1 MMTSNARVDGA
12 LLGGRGEAEGEGR
25 RPLAMG
31 EVNLLLGRQMH
42 VEWPAEGLSRTGAP
56 GQLPCV
62 AHPLTAARCDHT

>member
-1 MMTSNARVDGA
+1 MLRGCEAGSLVRRRDVWSREGPASGELNF
-12 LLGGRGEAEGEGR
+12 LLGGQE
-25 RPLAMG
+25 
-31 EVNLLLGRQMH
+31 H